1 MLSSMRRRLAPLL
14 AAPLVAF
21 AALFAL
27 PALAKPAPLRVLYL
41 DQSVGWKHAPVARPD
56 GGGPA
61 PSEAAMKAIGQE
73 SGAFTAEVTQDAR
86 EITPERLATIDVL
99 VFYTT
104 GALPLSP
111 QAWAAVQQRVAAGK
125 LGFVGVHSATDTGWP
140 YDGPGQTYTGF
151 INGKFAGHP
160 WTQGTPIRVETLD
173 PDLAL
178 VGMWPVNFDYAEEIY
193 QHSDFDPAK
202 VRVLQ
207 TLDFAGTPLK
217 RPYAVPIAWARQIG
231 QGRLFFTNLGHT
243 LSTWDDPRFRRQ
255 IVEAVKWTGR
265 RTAGEASPDTLRQF
279 LWQVKALLAYEPV
292 AGRDDQAIVGRL
304 LKMDPTWQ
312 AATAQR
318 IADLRT
324 VYPAKPDSDRAP
336 FDAAYKAVLADVL
349 ARGGAK

>member
-1 MLSSMRRRLAPLL
+1 
-14 AAPLVAF
+14 
-21 AALFAL
+21 
-27 PALAKPAPLRVLYL
+27 
-41 DQSVGWKHAPVARPD
+41 
-56 GGGPA
+56 
-61 PSEAAMKAIGQE
+61 
-73 SGAFTAEVTQDAR
+73 
-86 EITPERLATIDVL
+86 VL

-173 PDLAL
+173 PDMAL

-207 TLDFAGTPLK
+207 TMDFAGTPLK
-217 RPYAVPIAWARQIG
+217 RPYAVPIAWARQVG

-243 LSTWDDPRFRRQ
+243 LSTWDDPRFRKQ

-265 RTAGEASPDTLRQF
+265 RTAGGASPDTLRQF

-292 AGRDDQAIVGRL
+292 AGRDDQAILGRL

-312 AATAQR
+312 KATAQR